1 MTEQNMSNSD
11 DPNIK
16 LQSLLTD
23 IDEGIKKLN
32 EKTWQETILARTKK
46 VRSSLP
52 ITFYRNDR
60 EILGKIN
67 GELEKKWGLLN
78 SAQNEKLYLDLIQEL
93 DNLIEWIITG

>member
-1 MTEQNMSNSD
+1 MIAKRTSNSD

-23 IDEGIKKLN
+23 IDEGINKLN
-32 EKTWQETILARTKK
+32 QKTWQDTILARTKK
-46 VRSSLP
+46 VRQSLP
-52 ITFYRNDR
+52 LTFYRNDR

-78 SAQNEKLYLDLIQEL
+78 SAQNEKSYLDLVQEL
-93 DNLIEWIITG
+93 DNLQEWIITG